1 MRAEDVLNGLR
12 ASMGVKEKAGVD
24 GKSKAER
31 EYRAIV
37 HRLASDTA
45 EDGDA
50 RTLREVAG
58 VLELDIDVIEADVE
72 LCREALEWKDLATKV
87 EEATEES
94 EAARADLL
102 AIKKRH
108 QGELV
113 AAEQRLND
121 AATFLHRTKIASE
134 KLQQIQEKRPVLF

>member
-1 MRAEDVLNGLR
+1 MGNQRKPLALDGCVLVAEN
-12 ASMGVKEKAGVD
+12 AS
-24 GKSKAER
+24 
-31 EYRAIV
+31 
-37 HRLASDTA
+37 
-45 EDGDA
+45 
-50 RTLREVAG
+50 
-58 VLELDIDVIEADVE
+58 
-72 LCREALEWKDLATKV
+72 REALEWKDLATKV